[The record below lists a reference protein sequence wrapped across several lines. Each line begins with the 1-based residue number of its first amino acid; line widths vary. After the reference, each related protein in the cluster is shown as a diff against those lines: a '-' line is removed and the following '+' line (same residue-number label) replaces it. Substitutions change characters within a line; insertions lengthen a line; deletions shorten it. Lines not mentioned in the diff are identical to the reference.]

1 MSEFAFDTSI
11 QDFET
16 KAIQPA
22 ETVPVVVD
30 FWAPWCEPCK
40 VLKPLLEKLAE
51 EYKGRFL
58 LAMVNADENPELSQ
72 HFGVRSIPSVKVL
85 FQGQLVDEFNGA
97 LPESQLREFLDRIAL
112 PAGPGGNLREEAA
125 ALVIEGKLE
134 EALAKLVDA
143 SKAKPD
149 DQAIQLDAVDVMMQL
164 GRNDEAGQLL
174 SGDYTQEADRAN
186 ALRARLALAAGA
198 ADTAELQAKLAANPA
213 DHGVRL
219 DLSRAYAADIA
230 GQPIAAADIDHL
242 ASAHPEAYDRHVRI
256 IDRDFIEHHN
266 LQRQVLFD
274 EDDVASFRV
283 CLNNTA
289 NAEQC
294 RAGDFNGDGRV
305 DCADAQALIAA
316 WPGPAPAPEFTACR
330 GAVAVS
336 IPALHPTLLM
346 LLGLLLA
353 GMALR
358 QLKATLKS

>member
-16 KAIQPA
+16 KVIQPA

-97 LPESQLREFLDRIAL
+97 LPEGQLREFLDRIAL
-112 PAGPGGNLREEAA
+112 PA
-125 ALVIEGKLE
+125 
-134 EALAKLVDA
+134 
-143 SKAKPD
+143 SKAKPE

-186 ALRARLALAAGA
+186 ALRARLALSAGA
-198 ADTAELQAKLAANPA
+198 ADTTELEAKLAANPS

-219 DLSRAYAADIA
+219 DLSRAYAAQ
-230 GQPIAAADIDHL
+230 GNFRAAM
-242 ASAHPEAYDRHVRI
+242 EAALEVVVRDRA
-256 IDRDFIEHHN
+256 
-266 LQRQVLFD
+266 FD
-274 EDDVASFRV
+274 EGAGRKALLTLFEALGGSEQYDDLIREFR
-283 CLNNTA
+283 
-289 NAEQC
+289 
-294 RAGDFNGDGRV
+294 RKM
-305 DCADAQALIAA
+305 
-316 WPGPAPAPEFTACR
+316 
-330 GAVAVS
+330 S
-336 IPALHPTLLM
+336 
-346 LLGLLLA
+346 
-353 GMALR
+353 
-358 QLKATLKS
+358 ATLN